1 MKYKQTNTEM
11 KKVFTKQKIKNT
23 ILKKGLVA
31 GALFLLFSF
40 LCPLG
45 AWAQNSNKAFK
56 PRTSIYS
63 PGTQVYHIQGDY
75 QIIGNT
81 NLTLRGATPQCEG
94 TNNTTNNNATMVYVD
109 VDDDASTVNSSMAQ
123 LKFSQEQ
130 GANPECTHIVYA
142 GLYWTGK
149 KNSNNTSSDGMDYTV
164 PGNGKTLHKNVVEFK
179 HQNGTYQTITANTSD
194 INYPSGD
201 SYNIYVAYAEVT
213 DIVQEY
219 GEGNYYVAD
228 VCCAAGD
235 GGMTGFSGG
244 WGLVVIYENSMMKW
258 RDITVFDG
266 YTYVDGSNHPTI
278 NIEGFKTVQ
287 VGHVN
292 MKLGVMASEGDY
304 NIAGD
309 YAQIKT
315 VAGGYVRLDHDG
327 TVSSSTSGNYNNFWR
342 SVSNMGDI
350 ERNPKYCNNVGID
363 LSMINLENKNN
374 TILAN
379 EQTSTSFQFGSSQD
393 IYIPFCFV
401 FGCDAYIPN
410 VRVVDAVVESE
421 QAVYDPV
428 RDIWVVEPGDSVT
441 FTMKVHNYDNEDV
454 ENATVRLPLPATLRC
469 YSVDAQY
476 AEGRTGNFHLDP
488 TQGVNGTAVWTLDYI
503 PAGEPDSV
511 WATFTLKCQI
521 TDDCYVLAANRDD
534 CLLKIVVNGTL
545 EGTSVF
551 EHVPFYNDFIQGF
564 QQSGVC
570 NGYVIAEDLT
580 VLVDRENYLRDHC
593 NCTEISGEYDNSCFT
608 IRAVNYCKHEHD
620 PIPFEFVS
628 QYYPLGTRFFNLT
641 KTVEY
646 NITTGFPDTCWGQ
659 KLIVVT
665 PASEGTACESNVIV
679 EGVSRTKFADPTAL
693 TVVPNVYYCVGDT
706 SKSLKDVVTLGES
719 SVDSLADPF
728 VAFYATNPTTNSDA
742 PASSDCYPSTDT
754 AGSHTFYAVQYQ
766 AGNPCYA
773 SEPQP
778 ITVTVSEMVH
788 ITASAE
794 SPSCAGTAVTFT
806 PDTGGGRFEIP
817 DSIATYVTVNEGIA
831 TIAANAPA
839 GTYSFTYYAPEGMSA
854 IAPCGPSSLSRP
866 ITHTITP
873 ASVGGTINSPTI
885 CSGSPIPT
893 LTLSGYTGHVER
905 WEYKKSSETSWTTI
919 SNNTDHITQT
929 DIEELSEGIYEFRAV
944 LKSGTCASVN
954 SSGGTVTVSSTSAPT
969 DPAILQPQYFCVGD
983 SFHLNPTG
991 DNYRWYELEEGGD
1004 PADSLREG
1012 KMGVEWVRRYVS
1024 NYNSTTGCESHRV
1037 LVEARPRFSAGAIV
1051 GGSQLSCSTVSTA
1064 TKIESKTNAQVN
1076 DGSATVLQYQW
1087 YVSTNGGA
1095 YQLITGANTATYTPT
1110 AYLDNNG
1117 IYVFVRKVKYPGCD
1131 SVLTSNGTWTLSVGK
1146 PDATIAADP
1155 NNAKICGSEDSVKLS
1170 LPAVT
1175 PASDFKYQ
1183 WYKNGT
1189 PIPGATSPTYAATT
1203 AGTYTASVEHLVS
1216 GCSAISNAD
1225 QDVEV
1230 TVYPKPT
1237 VTAADASVVYGNST
1251 TLTASGASSYTWEP
1265 STYLGTPNAAST
1277 SFSGANVGDL
1287 TYKVIG
1293 VNSYGCK
1300 DTATIKVTTTKRPI
1314 TIKAED
1320 ASKYFDGLPLTKNA
1334 WTRDPSTPLATG
1346 DVIDTVVVTGTIT
1359 NAGTAPNVPSDAV
1372 ITHNADTVT
1381 KNYDITY
1388 VNGTLTVLKTATG
1401 MKDVYDTLYCNKAS
1415 FSVVPTGTYIPEGTQ
1430 YKWTVDA
1437 SPVMGQS
1444 AQATPVDAPI
1454 SQLLENTG
1462 NVRRTIAYEV
1472 VPVTEG
1478 AAGDTFKIYVTVY
1491 PTEDLGLV
1499 CPPDVE
1505 RTLEFGEDA
1514 KTIAPAVI
1522 GTPTWTHVEGWSE
1535 TLSSDKPLDNVYPAG
1550 DNIITWVLTGKCS
1563 YTDTCKQHV
1572 VIKYPDCPVAV
1583 DNEGNNYVGVRIG
1596 SKCWTQSNLISK
1608 KYSDGTDIPGVHKY
1622 YSDVYPDVNDNIAK
1636 FGLLYD
1642 WASAINGGTEDSHGY
1657 IQGVCPAGWHLPTAE
1672 DYESLNQQGAD
1683 ALKSPLYWL
1692 DGGGN
1697 NSTGFSSLPGGYYEG
1712 SIDRYI
1718 NLMGEAY
1725 YWSTTKDHGTW
1736 HPSGFVV
1743 KHDCDMIIESSIR
1756 EGLGFSVRCVK

>member
-81 NLTLRGATPQCEG
+81 NLTLRDATPQCEG
-94 TNNTTNNNATMVYVD
+94 TNNTTNNNATMEYVD
-109 VDDDASTVNSSMAQ
+109 VDDDANTVNSSMAQ

-149 KNSNNTSSDGMDYTV
+149 KNSNNTSSDGMDHTV
-164 PGNGKTLHKNVVEFK
+164 SGKTLHKNVVKFK
-179 HQNGTYQTITANTSD
+179 HQNGTYRTITANTSD

-228 VCCAAGD
+228 VCCAAGN

-315 VAGGYVRLDHDG
+315 VAGDYVRLDHDG

-363 LSMINLENKNN
+363 LSMINLKNENN

-428 RDIWVVEPGDSVT
+428 RDIWVVEPDDSVT

-454 ENATVRLPLPATLRC
+454 ENATVRLTLPATLRG

-476 AEGRTGNFHLDP
+476 AEGRTGNFYLDP

-570 NGYVIAEDLT
+570 KGYVIPEDLT
-580 VLVDRENYLRDHC
+580 VLVDRENYLRNHC
-593 NCTEISGEYDNSCFT
+593 NCPKIHGEYDNSCFT
-608 IRAVNYCKHEHD
+608 IRAVNYCKHGHD

-628 QYYPLGTRFFNLT
+628 QYYPLGARFFNLT

-659 KLIVVT
+659 KLIVVN

-679 EGVSRTKFADPTAL
+679 EGVSRTTFADPTEL
-693 TVVPNVYYCVGDT
+693 TVEPNVYYCVGDT
-706 SKSLKDVVTLGES
+706 SKSLKDVVTPGIS
-719 SVDSLADPF
+719 SVDSLAAPF

-754 AGSHTFYAVQYQ
+754 DGSHTFYAVQYQ

-773 SEPQP
+773 SEPKP
-778 ITVTVSEMVH
+778 ITVTVREMVH

-794 SPSCAGTAVTFT
+794 SPSCAGTAVRFT
-806 PDTGGGRFEIP
+806 PDTVGGRFEIP
-817 DSIATYVTVNEGIA
+817 DSIARYVTVNDGIA
-831 TIAANAPA
+831 TIADTAPA
-839 GTYSFTYYAPEGMSA
+839 GTYSFTYHAPEGMSA

-929 DIEELSEGIYEFRAV
+929 DIEELSEGIYNFRAV

-954 SSGGTVTVSSTSAPT
+954 SSEGTVTVRSISAPT

-983 SFHLNPTG
+983 SFLLNPKG
-991 DNYRWYELEEGGD
+991 NNYRWYELEEGGD

-1024 NYNSTTGCESHRV
+1024 NYDSTTGCESHRV
-1037 LVEARPRFSAGAIV
+1037 LVEARPKFSAGAIV

-1170 LPAVT
+1170 LPAAT

-1189 PIPGATSPTYAATT
+1189 LIPGATSPTYAATT

-1230 TVYPKPT
+1230 TVYP
-1237 VTAADASVVYGNST
+1237 
-1251 TLTASGASSYTWEP
+1251 
-1265 STYLGTPNAAST
+1265 
-1277 SFSGANVGDL
+1277 
-1287 TYKVIG
+1287 
-1293 VNSYGCK
+1293 
-1300 DTATIKVTTTKRPI
+1300 
-1314 TIKAED
+1314 
-1320 ASKYFDGLPLTKNA
+1320 
-1334 WTRDPSTPLATG
+1334 
-1346 DVIDTVVVTGTIT
+1346 
-1359 NAGTAPNVPSDAV
+1359 
-1372 ITHNADTVT
+1372 
-1381 KNYDITY
+1381 
-1388 VNGTLTVLKTATG
+1388 
-1401 MKDVYDTLYCNKAS
+1401 
-1415 FSVVPTGTYIPEGTQ
+1415 
-1430 YKWTVDA
+1430 
-1437 SPVMGQS
+1437 
-1444 AQATPVDAPI
+1444 
-1454 SQLLENTG
+1454 
-1462 NVRRTIAYEV
+1462 
-1472 VPVTEG
+1472 
-1478 AAGDTFKIYVTVY
+1478 
-1491 PTEDLGLV
+1491 TEDLGLV

-1514 KTIAPAVI
+1514 MTIDTAVI

-1583 DNEGNNYVGVRIG
+1583 DNEGNNYLGVRIG

-1672 DYESLNQQGAD
+1672 DYESLNQQGTD